1 MGKGRSVAKTCSALL
16 AAVKQLLG
24 KFLHPTMTESLRL
37 LKIGGQCE
45 SSFEHPVLHFH
56 ECSCGRPGNLLARKD
71 FKSQNWFISS
81 MRGLMYFGL
90 GANICGY
97 FQAGDLMRSD
107 GEPWGWWGN
116 KEKLL

>member
-1 MGKGRSVAKTCSALL
+1 
-16 AAVKQLLG
+16 
-24 KFLHPTMTESLRL
+24 
-37 LKIGGQCE
+37 
-45 SSFEHPVLHFH
+45 
-56 ECSCGRPGNLLARKD
+56 
-71 FKSQNWFISS
+71 